1 MSRDKEVKTAPSLLI
16 LLSDGIRGHLS
27 QSRGVAGGISRFT
40 GADIV
45 EMEVP
50 RLSGWRRVFFLKWKA
65 RFLPFMHPEKTA
77 FWLDQAGASALL
89 SESRSALAG
98 GDLPGEQVLSLSAG
112 SGAAPFTLAL
122 ARALGGR
129 SCTIMTPSVLGTAPF
144 DFAVVPEHDAP
155 WKAPNVLVT
164 LGAPNGIFP
173 DELERKGW
181 ELAQKYPTRSGG
193 KERWSI
199 LIGGDDANYSISPRW
214 IRTRIAPL
222 VKAAEERRADL
233 YITTSRRTSPSA
245 EEALK
250 NVIGQ
255 NPSVRMLL
263 LASKDTFNPV
273 PGMLGLSERV
283 FVTEDSV
290 SMVSEAIT
298 AGKEVFLLRA
308 ETPKAVRLRVQQCTE
323 SLVDRKILPLPF
335 LWGKPRFDRLFAA
348 LQEQGFLKEMNCDNV
363 SDCIGKLSL
372 SQNGSTS
379 LNEARRAAEWL
390 IEKWESQDRNSVGKG
405 GKIG

>member
-1 MSRDKEVKTAPSLLI
+1 MTRDGSIKTTPFLLI

-27 QSRGVAGGISRFT
+27 QSRGVAGWISRFT

-50 RLSGWRRVFFLKWKA
+50 HLSGWRRAFFLKWKA
-65 RFLPFMHPEKTA
+65 RFLPSLPPKKTA
-77 FWLDQAGASALL
+77 LWLDRVGASQLL

-98 GDLPGEQVLSLSAG
+98 RGLPAEQVLFLSAG

-122 ARALGGR
+122 ARTLGGK
-129 SCTIMTPSVLGTAPF
+129 SCTLMTPSVLGTDPF
-144 DFAVVPEHDAP
+144 DFAVVPGHDAP
-155 WKAPNVLVT
+155 RKAPNVLIT

-181 ELAQKYPTRSGG
+181 ELAQKYPSRPG
-193 KERWSI
+193 KRERWSI
-199 LIGGDDANYSISPRW
+199 LIGGDDANYTISPRW
-214 IRTRIAPL
+214 IRTRIPPL

-273 PGMLGLSERV
+273 PGLLGLSERV

-290 SMVSEAIT
+290 SMVSEGVT
-298 AGKEVFLLRA
+298 AGKEVFLLRT
-308 ETPKAVRLRVQQCTE
+308 ETAKAVRLRVQQCTE
-323 SLVDRKILPLPF
+323 SLVDRKILPLPL

-348 LQEQGFLKEMNCDNV
+348 LREQGFLKEMNCDNV
-363 SDCIGKLSL
+363 TNCIGKLSL

-379 LNEARRAAEWL
+379 LNEARRAAEW
-390 IEKWESQDRNSVGKG
+390 IVEKWENRDRTDG
-405 GKIG
+405 G